1 MKTNKELIESLEKHF
16 AKEKGRIIFYNPK
29 TGKLEVDKSQL
40 RKDDNRNFV
49 ALTKKILNG
58 TYLLKKAEDISGIG
72 YEVYIK
78 GGPNIKQS
86 DIDYAQIRLRGKA
99 SITSNL
105 SDHNRDRTEITIR
118 FNKNRKGDIK

>member
-16 AKEKGRIIFYNPK
+16 AKEKGGIIFYNPK

-58 TYLLKKAEDISGIG
+58 TSLLGKKDYIDGVG

-78 GGPNIKQS
+78 GGPNITQTDINIAQS
-86 DIDYAQIRLRGKA
+86 RLKNRA
-99 SITSNL
+99 RITSNL
-105 SDHNRDRTEITIR
+105 GNPNRDVTEITIR
-118 FNKNRKGDIK
+118 FNK

>member
-16 AKEKGRIIFYNPK
+16 AKEKGGIIFYNPK

-58 TYLLKKAEDISGIG
+58 TSLLNKAEDISGIE

-86 DIDYAQIRLRGKA
+86 DIDYAQTRLKNEGAR
-99 SITSNL
+99 ITSNL
-105 SDHNRDRTEITIR
+105 GNPNRDVTEVIIR
-118 FNKNRKGDIK
+118 FNKK